1 MLQQIIKNKSNNQS
15 GSKEREKENGAQD
28 SPEPDV
34 SEPQSAWLNNLTILV
49 GDQTK
54 DEQMSINDQQ
64 SFAQLM
70 MMKIDD
76 FGNSTG
82 RVAGV
87 THGANSSMTATK
99 YNYEQDHFFE
109 GTNQDG
115 NLLEYIKLGGLQED
129 ASIFWDRINIGFF
142 DNVIDPKQI
151 RMLRGFYKLNLEQGQ
166 KLTEYQKKKQA

>member
-1 MLQQIIKNKSNNQS
+1 
-15 GSKEREKENGAQD
+15 
-28 SPEPDV
+28 
-34 SEPQSAWLNNLTILV
+34 
-49 GDQTK
+49 
-54 DEQMSINDQQ
+54 
-64 SFAQLM
+64 M

-76 FGNSTG
+76 FGNNTG

-87 THGANSSMTATK
+87 THGTNSAMTATK

-115 NLLEYIKLGGLQED
+115 NRLEYIKLGGLQED

-151 RMLRGFYKLNLEQGQ
+151 RMLRNFYKLNLEQGQ
-166 KLTEYQKKKQA
+166 KLTTYQKKKMA